1 MRAAALVVLSALLA
15 AGPALAQPQGAEAA
29 RPGTVESILKGIE
42 NSLSN
47 LISGKDSYLASLV
60 DKGDYEAA
68 DRYYGNEKAY
78 FSSKNP
84 ETDPV
89 LRKLADALNAKLV
102 PALERGLQ
110 SLQALGATN
119 TAARWS
125 AVSQELTAARAD
137 LWSYGRF
144 HILQLGPFRSP
155 RYAALDEALRR
166 LSAQLVADAPRAFAE
181 YDHIAGAS
189 FFSVYPV
196 PLDEAATLSA
206 GAATLLAQADRVSAA
221 RILALAA
228 KYPAMSSALRAELA
242 ARYAARAMRERGD
255 RRAAFYLAYQILG
268 EVRAAG
274 LGVAPKGARI
284 LLVDTT
290 QGATGTAAGVA
301 FDNDSGL
308 PLARADAQGVT
319 QNAGFQGADYLL
331 VLAASANAPAKTT
344 TRQSEVA
351 SRYVS
356 GTRAVAPPAAAS
368 EPQAQPAP
376 AVEAGSQPDPITA
389 AIARFFGREPRAEPP
404 PAPKGAPVKPP
415 ASEEAVYSNY
425 AFKVTNVEVTRS
437 GQLLLSAWDRKGNG
451 IARFSVP
458 WKESRTFEVA
468 SGIHDRDPERAALLA
483 RYADPKAL
491 EAFENAAPRVAL
503 SGPIERMMAVSPAFG
518 PYVAGQEI
526 FEPWQ
531 RSGGAPSVAS
541 GSAAP
546 ANPGSQ
552 LDNQLASVVIV
563 RNPNGHSGAGFYVAP
578 YLVMTN
584 RHIVDGAKLAEV
596 ERFDGTKLEGRVVR
610 SDPALDLSLIEVTR
624 RGIPVIFQTG
634 PIAAGGAV
642 GAVGHPSGAPFSV
655 TRGVVGAIL
664 RVKTSP
670 ASGGREVLAIQSD
683 AASGNDGGPL
693 YLDGLVIGIGS
704 PSLSEG
710 GKAGGFALH
719 HSELARFLR
728 Q

>member
-1 MRAAALVVLSALLA
+1 
-15 AGPALAQPQGAEAA
+15 
-29 RPGTVESILKGIE
+29 
-42 NSLSN
+42 
-47 LISGKDSYLASLV
+47 
-60 DKGDYEAA
+60 
-68 DRYYGNEKAY
+68 
-78 FSSKNP
+78 
-84 ETDPV
+84 V

-102 PALERGLQ
+102 PALERALQ

-119 TAARWS
+119 SAARWP
-125 AVSQELTAARAD
+125 AISQEITAARAD
-137 LWSYGRF
+137 LWTYGRY
-144 HILQLGPFRSP
+144 HILQLSQFRSP

-166 LSAQLVADAPRAFAE
+166 LSAQLSADAPRAFAE
-181 YDHIAGAS
+181 YDHMGGAS

-196 PLDEAATLSA
+196 SLDEAATLSA

-221 RILALAA
+221 RILGLAA
-228 KYPAMSSALRAELA
+228 KYPAMSSALREELA
-242 ARYAARAMRERGD
+242 ARYVARAMRERGD
-255 RRAAFYLAYQILG
+255 RRAAFFLAYQILD
-268 EVRAAG
+268 ELRAAG
-274 LGVAPKGARI
+274 LGTAPKGARF

-290 QGATGTAAGVA
+290 QGTAGAAAGITLV
-301 FDNDSGL
+301 NDSRL
-308 PLARADAQGVT
+308 PLVKASAQGVT
-319 QNAGFQGADYLL
+319 QNTQLQGADYLI
-331 VLAASANAPAKTT
+331 VLAASANAPAKTIV
-344 TRQSEVA
+344 RQSEVA

-356 GTRAVAPPAAAS
+356 GTRTVAKPAAPQAGDR
-368 EPQAQPAP
+368 QAQPPQTAEP
-376 AVEAGSQPDPITA
+376 GPQADPVTA
-389 AIARFFGREPRAEPP
+389 LGTAIARLFGREPRAEPP
-404 PAPKGAPVKPP
+404 PAQAGAPVNPP
-415 ASEEAVYSNY
+415 AIEEAVTTDY
-425 AFKVTNVEVTRS
+425 AFKVATIEVTRS

-491 EAFENAAPRVAL
+491 DAFENSAPRVAL
-503 SGPIERMMAVSPAFG
+503 SGPIEKMMAVAPAFA

-541 GSAAP
+541 GAAAP

-552 LDNQLASVVIV
+552 LDTQLARVVIV
-563 RNPNGHSGAGFYVAP
+563 RNPNGRSGAGFYVAP
-578 YLVMTN
+578 YLVLTN
-584 RHIVDGAKLAEV
+584 RHIVEGAKLAEV
-596 ERFDGTKLEGRVVR
+596 ERFDGAKLEGRIVR

-642 GAVGHPSGAPFSV
+642 GAVGHPNGAPFSV
-655 TRGVVGAIL
+655 TRGVVGAIV
-664 RVKTSP
+664 RVKDP
-670 ASGGREVLAIQSD
+670 LAPGGREILGIQSD
-683 AASGNDGGPL
+683 AVPGNDGGPL

-704 PSLSEG
+704 PRLSEGG